1 MTTVM
6 LLGPALD
13 AVSGVTTHLNQLF
26 HCSLARDFQL
36 VHFQVGSEGRRES
49 RLHKLLRFAWSPF
62 QFLQALR
69 VQQPQ
74 IVHINTSMEQKS
86 YWRDLAYLLVAKAM
100 GKRVL
105 YQVHGGAL
113 PQVFFRGKPLL
124 TGLLRR
130 VLHLPDA
137 VVLLA
142 QCELR
147 AYRSFDAGLPLEV
160 IPNAID
166 AGVDA
171 GQKLQSPQAPLSL
184 VYVGRL
190 AASKGLFELVEAL
203 ALARAAGS
211 TATLALAG
219 SGPAQAALR
228 ARVAALQL
236 EGQVSFLGPVFGA
249 AKNALWRS
257 ADVFGF
263 PTHHEGLPYALLESM
278 AARTPVLICPVGAI
292 PDVVQDGV
300 HGLFVPPRDPQA
312 LADAIVRL
320 DGDRALL
327 RRMGQAC
334 RERIDSHYAIERLA
348 HDFRRAYRALLAPPV
363 SE

>member
-1 MTTVM
+1 M

-26 HCSLARDFQL
+26 HCSLARDFRL
-36 VHFQVGSEGRRES
+36 VHFQVGSEGRQES
-49 RLHKLLRFAWSPF
+49 RLRKLLRFAWSPF
-62 QFLQALR
+62 QFLHALR
-69 VQQPQ
+69 MHKPQ
-74 IVHINTSMEQKS
+74 IVHINTSMELKS

-113 PQVFFRGKPLL
+113 PQVFFGGKPLL
-124 TGLLRR
+124 TGVLRR
-130 VLHLPDA
+130 VLRLPDA

-147 AYRSFDAGLPLEV
+147 GYRSFDAGLALEV

-171 GQKLQSPQAPLSL
+171 GAKPAMPQRALSL

-190 AASKGLFELVEAL
+190 ADSKGLFELIEAL

-219 SGPAQAALR
+219 SGPADAALR
-228 ARVAALQL
+228 ERVAALQL
-236 EGQVSFLGPVFGA
+236 ERQVTFLGPVFGA
-249 AKNALWRS
+249 AKDAVWRG

-300 HGLFVPPRDPQA
+300 HGLFVPPRDAQA

-327 RRMGQAC
+327 QRMGQAC
-334 RERIDSHYAIERLA
+334 RERIESQYAVERLA
-348 HDFRRAYRALLAPPV
+348 QDFRRTYRALLAPAAPK
-363 SE
+363 

>member
-26 HCSLARDFQL
+26 HCSLARDFRL

-49 RLHKLLRFAWSPF
+49 RLRKLLRFAGSPL
-62 QFLQALR
+62 QLMQALR
-69 VQQPQ
+69 VHRPQ

-86 YWRDLAYLLVAKAM
+86 YWRDLAYLLVAKGM

-113 PQVFFRGKPLL
+113 PQVFFGGRRML

-130 VLHLPDA
+130 VLRLPDA

-147 AYRSFDAGLPLEV
+147 GYRDFDSTLALEV

-166 AGVDA
+166 AGQDGGA
-171 GQKLQSPQAPLSL
+171 KTSMAQPLAMA
-184 VYVGRL
+184 YVGRL
-190 AASKGLFELVEAL
+190 AESKGLFELVEAM
-203 ALARAAGS
+203 ALLRDAGR
-211 TATLALAG
+211 TASLALAG
-219 SGPAQAALR
+219 SGPAEAALR
-228 ARVAALQL
+228 ARISALGL
-236 EGQVSFLGPVFGA
+236 ETQITFLGPVFGA
-249 AKNALWRS
+249 AKDAIWRS
-257 ADVFGF
+257 ADVFCF

-278 AARTPVLICPVGAI
+278 AARTPVIICPVGAI

-300 HGLFVPPRDPQA
+300 HGLFVPPRAPQA
-312 LADAIVRL
+312 LAAAIMRL
-320 DGDRALL
+320 DDDRALL
-327 RRMGQAC
+327 ARMGQAC
-334 RERIDSHYAIERLA
+334 RECIESHYAVERLA
-348 HDFRRAYRALLAPPV
+348 QDFRRVYRTLAPQSAV
-363 SE
+363 

>member
-1 MTTVM
+1 M
-6 LLGPALD
+6 LLGPALN

-26 HCSLARDFQL
+26 HCSLARDFEL
-36 VHFQVGSEGRRES
+36 VHFQVGSEGRQES
-49 RLHKLLRFAWSPF
+49 RLRKLLRFAGSPL

-69 VQQPQ
+69 VHRPQ

-86 YWRDLAYLLVAKAM
+86 YWRDLAYLLVAKGM

-113 PQVFFRGKPLL
+113 PQVFFGGRRLL

-130 VLHLPDA
+130 VLRLPDA

-147 AYRSFDAGLPLEV
+147 GYREFDPALALEV

-166 AGVDA
+166 AGRDSGA
-171 GQKLQSPQAPLSL
+171 KPGLQQPLAL
-184 VYVGRL
+184 AYVGRL
-190 AASKGLFELVEAL
+190 ADSKGLFELVEAI
-203 ALARAAGS
+203 ALVHAAGHAVS
-211 TATLALAG
+211 LSLAG
-219 SGPAQAALR
+219 SGPADAALR
-228 ARVAALQL
+228 ARVSALGL
-236 EGQVSFLGPVFGA
+236 ERQITFLGPVFGA
-249 AKNALWRS
+249 AKDAVWRS
-257 ADVFGF
+257 ADVFCF

-278 AARTPVLICPVGAI
+278 AARTPVVICPVGAI
-292 PDVVQDGV
+292 PDVVHDGV

-327 RRMGQAC
+327 ARMGQAC
-334 RERIDSHYAIERLA
+334 RERIESHYAVERLA
-348 HDFRRAYRALLAPPV
+348 QDFRRVYRTLAPQSAV
-363 SE
+363 

>member
-1 MTTVM
+1 M

-26 HCSLARDFQL
+26 HCSLARDFHL

-49 RLHKLLRFAWSPF
+49 RARKLLRLAWSPF

-69 VQQPQ
+69 RQRPQ

-113 PQVFFRGKPLL
+113 PQVFFGGKPLL

-130 VLHLPDA
+130 VLRLPDA

-147 AYRSFDAGLPLEV
+147 GYRSFDPGLPVEV

-166 AGVDA
+166 AGCDA
-171 GQKLQSPQAPLSL
+171 GDKPDSPHAPLSL

-190 AASKGLFELVEAL
+190 AESKGLFELVEAL
-203 ALARAAGS
+203 HLARAAGS

-219 SGPAQAALR
+219 SGPAEAALR
-228 ARVAALQL
+228 ARVGALGLQ
-236 EGQVSFLGPVFGA
+236 EQVRFLGPVFGA
-249 AKNALWRS
+249 AKHALWRG

-278 AARTPVLICPVGAI
+278 AARTPMLICPVGAI

-312 LADAIVRL
+312 LAGAIVRL
-320 DGDRALL
+320 DGDRPLL
-327 RRMGQAC
+327 RRMGLAC
-334 RERIDSHYAIERLA
+334 RERIDSHYAVERLA
-348 HDFRRAYRALLAPPV
+348 RDFGRVYRAMLAPPV
-363 SE
+363 SD

>member
-1 MTTVM
+1 M

-113 PQVFFRGKPLL
+113 PQVFFGGKPLL

-147 AYRSFDAGLPLEV
+147 GYRSFDASLPLEV

-166 AGVDA
+166 AGQDA
-171 GQKLQSPQAPLSL
+171 GEKPQSPQSPLSL

-190 AASKGLFELVEAL
+190 AASKGLFELVEAR

-211 TATLALAG
+211 PATLALAG

-228 ARVAALQL
+228 ARVAALRL

-249 AKNALWRS
+249 AKNALWRG

-320 DGDRALL
+320 DRDRALL

-334 RERIDSHYAIERLA
+334 RERIDSHYAVERLA
-348 HDFRRAYRALLAPPV
+348 HDFRRVYRALLAPPA

>member
-1 MTTVM
+1 M
-6 LLGPALD
+6 LLGPSLD

-26 HCSLARDFQL
+26 RCSLARDFQL
-36 VHFQVGSEGRRES
+36 VHFQVGSEGRQES
-49 RLHKLLRFAWSPF
+49 GLHKLLRLAWSPL

-69 VQQPQ
+69 VHRPQ

-113 PQVFFRGKPLL
+113 PQVFFGGKPLL

-130 VLHLPDA
+130 VLRLPDA

-147 AYRSFDAGLPLEV
+147 GYRSFDAGLPLEV

-171 GQKLQSPQAPLSL
+171 GAKPLAPQRPLSL

-190 AASKGLFELVEAL
+190 ADSKGLFELVEAL

-219 SGPAQAALR
+219 SGPADAALR

-236 EGQVSFLGPVFGA
+236 DAQVTFLGPVFGA
-249 AKNALWRS
+249 AKDAIWRG

-263 PTHHEGLPYALLESM
+263 PTYHEGLPYALLESM

-300 HGLFVPPRDPQA
+300 HGLFVPPRDAQA

-327 RRMGQAC
+327 QRMGQAC
-334 RERIDSHYAIERLA
+334 RERIDSHYAVERLA
-348 HDFRRAYRALLAPPV
+348 RDFRGAYRAMLAPAA
-363 SE
+363 SK

>member
-1 MTTVM
+1 M

-49 RLHKLLRFAWSPF
+49 RLRKLLRFAWSPF

-69 VQQPQ
+69 VEQPQ

-113 PQVFFRGKPLL
+113 PQVFFGGKPLL

-147 AYRSFDAGLPLEV
+147 GYRSFDASLPLEV

-166 AGVDA
+166 AGQDA
-171 GQKLQSPQAPLSL
+171 GEKPQSLAAPQAPLSL

-190 AASKGLFELVEAL
+190 AESKGLFELVEAL

-228 ARVAALQL
+228 ARVAVLRL
-236 EGQVSFLGPVFGA
+236 EGQVSFLGPVFGT
-249 AKNALWRS
+249 AKNALWRG

-334 RERIDSHYAIERLA
+334 RERIDSHYAVERLA
-348 HDFRRAYRALLAPPV
+348 HDFRRVYRALLAPPV

>member
-1 MTTVM
+1 M

-26 HCSLARDFQL
+26 HCSLARDFHL

-49 RLHKLLRFAWSPF
+49 RPHKLLRFACSPF
-62 QFLQALR
+62 QFLRALR
-69 VQQPQ
+69 VARPQ

-86 YWRDLAYLLVAKAM
+86 YWRDLVYLLVAKAM

-113 PQVFFRGKPLL
+113 PQVFFGGNPLL

-130 VLHLPDA
+130 VLRLPDA

-147 AYRSFDAGLPLEV
+147 GYRSFDPALPLEV

-166 AGVDA
+166 AGLDA
-171 GQKLQSPQAPLSL
+171 GEKPSLPQLPLSL

-190 AASKGLFELVEAL
+190 ADSKGLFELVEAL

-211 TATLALAG
+211 SATLALAG
-219 SGPAQAALR
+219 SGPAETALR
-228 ARVAALQL
+228 ARVAALGLQA
-236 EGQVSFLGPVFGA
+236 QVRFLGPVFGA
-249 AKNALWRS
+249 AKQALWRG

-312 LADAIVRL
+312 LAEAIARL

-334 RERIDSHYAIERLA
+334 RERIDSHYAVERLA
-348 HDFRRAYRALLAPPV
+348 HDFGRVYRAMLAPPV
-363 SE
+363 A

>member
-1 MTTVM
+1 M
-6 LLGPALD
+6 LLGPARD

-36 VHFQVGSEGRRES
+36 VHFQVGSEGRQES
-49 RLHKLLRFAWSPF
+49 GLRKLLRFAWSPF

-69 VQQPQ
+69 VHRPQ
-74 IVHINTSMEQKS
+74 IVHINTSMELKS

-113 PQVFFRGKPLL
+113 PQVFFGGKPLL

-130 VLHLPDA
+130 VLRLPDA

-147 AYRSFDAGLPLEV
+147 GYRSFDAGLPLEV

-171 GQKLQSPQAPLSL
+171 GAKPLAPQRALSL

-190 AASKGLFELVEAL
+190 ADSKGLFELVEAL

-219 SGPAQAALR
+219 SGPADAALR
-228 ARVAALQL
+228 ARVAALRL
-236 EGQVSFLGPVFGA
+236 DGQVTFLGPVFGA
-249 AKNALWRS
+249 AKDAIWRG

-300 HGLFVPPRDPQA
+300 HGLFVPPRDAQA

-327 RRMGQAC
+327 QRMGQAC
-334 RERIDSHYAIERLA
+334 RERIDSQYAVERLA
-348 HDFRRAYRALLAPPV
+348 QDFRRTYRALLAPV
-363 SE
+363 ALK